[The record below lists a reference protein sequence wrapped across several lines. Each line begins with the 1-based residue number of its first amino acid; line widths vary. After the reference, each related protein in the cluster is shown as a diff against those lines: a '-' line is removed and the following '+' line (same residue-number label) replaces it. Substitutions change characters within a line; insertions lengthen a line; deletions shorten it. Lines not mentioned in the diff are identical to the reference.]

1 MAAEKQKALD
11 KRGKLRAGREA
22 KELWLLGE
30 KGVKQGGMKG
40 MLGRL
45 TTRAVEYD
53 LIASRLK
60 SLNETFNEALKKKI
74 EAETRSRQAQAPI
87 LAIDMGPPSR
97 PDHARPRRPIL
108 WLNLVIAVI
117 AGLILA
123 VIYAFMADHFDHT
136 IKGIDDAERYLGAP
150 VLVSIPK
157 LGGRIVRTT

>member
-1 MAAEKQKALD
+1 MFGAEGVEGKEQKLSKLIEIALKYEQLD
-11 KRGKLRAGREA
+11 NQ
-22 KELWLLGE
+22 
-30 KGVKQGGMKG
+30 VKHATQK
-40 MLGRL
+40 
-45 TTRAVEYD
+45 Y
-53 LIASRLK
+53 
-60 SLNETFNEALKKKI
+60 NEALEQKTDAVKRK
-74 EAETRSRQAQAPI
+74 QLAQTPI
-87 LAIDMGPPSR
+87 LAIDMDSPSR
-97 PDHARPRRPIL
+97 PDPARPRRPIL